1 MALLLILAISA
12 MEIYTS
18 ILLHFLKVTEGKA
31 AEIADFL
38 QNKEETIRGL
48 INDAVVLYDGS
59 ITAEHGIGRLR
70 KSENVRLKSDVEL
83 EMMRGIK
90 YSLDPKNILNPE
102 ILF

>member
-1 MALLLILAISA
+1 MANLSILAISV
-12 MEIYTS
+12 MEIYIS
-18 ILLHFLKVTEGKA
+18 ILLHFNKLPPEGKGKA
-31 AEIADFL
+31 SLIADFL

-83 EMMRGIK
+83 RLSVK
-90 YSLDPKNILNPE
+90 
-102 ILF
+102 